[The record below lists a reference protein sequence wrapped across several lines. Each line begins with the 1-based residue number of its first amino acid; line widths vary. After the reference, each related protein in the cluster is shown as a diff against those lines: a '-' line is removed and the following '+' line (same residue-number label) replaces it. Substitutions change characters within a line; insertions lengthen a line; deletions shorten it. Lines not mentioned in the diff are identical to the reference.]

1 MPVAPSPDRPPGV
14 PAEGDLNA
22 RIGSA
27 VRARR
32 EAAGLSMRALAAQVG
47 VSQPFLSQLERGTV
61 AASIAT
67 LHRLATAL
75 AVPPGALLSPGP
87 TEVVVVRSDE
97 GARIPVGEESTSA
110 VGRVVVGPDGR
121 MNLTEYRVAPGE
133 RLDSWFE
140 TDTDILVHV
149 ISGAL
154 EVEMPGVGDW
164 RLGPGDTMLHSGR
177 LRRRWRQVGP
187 ETTHLVVVAAG
198 PG

>member
-1 MPVAPSPDRPPGV
+1 MPSAAQPPAAPGGPSD
-14 PAEGDLNA
+14 GDLNSA
-22 RIGSA
+22 IGAA

-32 EAAGLSMRALAAQVG
+32 ESAGLSMRALAAEAG
-47 VSQPFLSQLERGTV
+47 VSQPFLSQLERGLV

-97 GARIPVGEESTSA
+97 GVRIPVGEEARAA

-121 MNLTEYRVAPGE
+121 MSLTEYRVAPGE

-140 TDTDILVHV
+140 TDTDITLHV
-149 ISGAL
+149 ISGHL

-177 LRRRWRQVGP
+177 LRRRWRQVGSEP
-187 ETTHLVVVAAG
+187 THLVVVAAG

>member
-1 MPVAPSPDRPPGV
+1 
-14 PAEGDLNA
+14 
-22 RIGSA
+22 
-27 VRARR
+27 
-32 EAAGLSMRALAAQVG
+32 MRALAAQVG

-75 AVPPGALLSPGP
+75 TVPPGALLSPGP
-87 TEVVVVRSDE
+87 AEVVVMRSDD
-97 GARIPVGEESTSA
+97 GARIPVGEESMSA

-121 MNLTEYRVAPGE
+121 MNLTEYRVAPGQ

-140 TDTDILVHV
+140 TDTDITLHV
-149 ISGAL
+149 ISGEL

-187 ETTHLVVVAAG
+187 EPTHLVVVAAG
-198 PG
+198 PV